1 VARQSSQIIDFALKG
16 KLMFAHMVYFTL
28 KQSTPAS
35 RAQLVEACKKY
46 LADHPGVEHFSVGV
60 LADAYR
66 RDVNDR
72 NFDVALHLVF
82 ENNAAHDAYQVAPRH
97 QQFIAENKANWASV
111 RVFDAEVE

>member
-1 VARQSSQIIDFALKG
+1 ML
-16 KLMFAHMVYFTL
+16 AHMVYFTL

-35 RAQLVEACKKY
+35 RAQLVEACKTY
-46 LADHPGVEHFSVGV
+46 LADHPGVVYFSVGV

-72 NFDVALHLVF
+72 NFDVALHVVF
-82 ENNAAHDAYQVAPRH
+82 EDNAAHDAYQVEPRH

-111 RVFDAEVE
+111 RVFDADVE